1 MEQHVE
7 KLKVAENKVLI
18 IRGVSSVG
26 GGSHSVRKENQVLF
40 PAVDSEG
47 SKDRVLTFGV
57 SEVSILHRP
66 VRQSLATNAYLN

>member
-1 MEQHVE
+1 MW
-7 KLKVAENKVLI
+7 
-18 IRGVSSVG
+18 R